1 MNLKYGKIE
10 IDNIVWL
17 VPTVISFFSWRDDF
31 FKIPNSEKFNVY
43 LTGSF
48 LDKLLDNVGTP
59 TDIDIILSG
68 NHNIEDIEDVIYQG
82 TKIGIE
88 KYGIF
93 FDIHWDDKVS
103 YNPYTDGE
111 TKTDEIYIHSNK
123 WIVDGEIKREY
134 KSAVKITNS
143 LYKITWESSS
153 QKQIDKMKSGFIY
166 KKPLLINY

>member
-31 FKIPNSEKFNVY
+31 FKIPNSEKFDVY

-134 KSAVKITNS
+134 KSAVKIANS